1 MNDRTLAVTA
11 IVLIIGAISGCGQHV
26 GAQPAPGTLPPGTAE
41 VTIDNQDLG
50 TTYSV
55 ACSPVGTMTTITTGE
70 AGRGTTSVVEN
81 AKNLL
86 ASSVELRN
94 LGGFT
99 GSYWAGFGDQTKVG
113 MTGNTYSIAGTATGF
128 RAENPDARIS
138 VPFAIRVSC

>member
-1 MNDRTLAVTA
+1 MNGRTLAVTA
-11 IVLIIGAISGCGQHV
+11 AVLIVGVISGCAQHV
-26 GAQPAPGTLPPGTAE
+26 GARPAPGTLPPGTAE
-41 VTIDNQDLG
+41 VTIDNHDLG

-70 AGRGTTSVVEN
+70 AGGGTTSVVEN

-94 LGGFT
+94 LGGFS
-99 GSYWAGFGDQTKVG
+99 GSYWDGFGDQTKVG
-113 MTGNTYSIAGTATGF
+113 MIGNTYSIAGTATGF
-128 RAENPDARIS
+128 RAENPGARVS